1 LESPL
6 SYTSVQGHESNQ
18 IAVTATGCSNRSTTV
33 LEEIDERWRG
43 VTMLISKDRD
53 VGFRIPI
60 LVFSLTG
67 HVVAL
72 LITQLGKNYLDL
84 NPNWYEQFL
93 YLWIPMVILSFALII
108 PKRNE
113 HILTLLAVRF
123 IFFLM
128 IGLTAGPYKE
138 IELILLCTLVV
149 EAGLYLTYPGSVYVS
164 GAMIVLSLLSQ
175 RSIEVWRQQVE
186 TITVHD
192 LIAYSFYSIL
202 ILTCVTIIKTL
213 LIRHETNTSLI
224 RNLDESVKQLSA
236 ANVDFQQ
243 YVILAEKQSAIEERN
258 RITREIH
265 DIVGY
270 TLTNIKMMME
280 AAVRIFSKE
289 PEKVLD
295 ILAQTRD
302 QSDNALN
309 ETRMALRAL
318 RSMHASELT
327 YSTINTIAKAFEAAT
342 GVVVTVEYGNLP
354 NRIDDDIMLVLYR
367 LIQEGMT
374 NSFRHG
380 RATRIMIIFGYDAGE
395 IHVVIRD
402 NGRGAPEITDGI
414 GFAGMQERMS
424 ALSGKLQARN
434 VVNGFELLAS
444 IPYKSLSYEERGD
457 EN

>member
-1 LESPL
+1 
-6 SYTSVQGHESNQ
+6 
-18 IAVTATGCSNRSTTV
+18 
-33 LEEIDERWRG
+33 
-43 VTMLISKDRD
+43 MLISKTRN

-60 LVFSLTG
+60 LVFSLAG
-67 HVVAL
+67 HIAAL
-72 LITQLGKNYLDL
+72 LVTQLGRNFLDL

-93 YLWIPMVILSFALII
+93 YLWIPMVVLSFALIL

-113 HILTLLAVRF
+113 HLLAILAVRF
-123 IFFLM
+123 VFFLM

-149 EAGLYLTYPGSVYVS
+149 EAGLYLTYPESVYVS
-164 GAMIVLSLLSQ
+164 VAMVVLSLLSQ

-224 RNLDESVKQLSA
+224 RNLDESVKQLSS

-243 YVILAEKQSAIEERN
+243 HVILTEKQSAIEERN

-280 AAVRIFSKE
+280 AAVRILASD
-289 PEKVLD
+289 PDKVLD
-295 ILAQTRD
+295 ILVQTRD

-318 RSMHASELT
+318 RSMRTAELT

-342 GVVVTVEYGNLP
+342 GVVVTIEYGNLP
-354 NRIDDDIMLVLYR
+354 NQVEDDVMLVLYR

-380 RATRIMIIFGYDAGE
+380 RATRIMIIFGYDAGQ

-402 NGRGAPEITDGI
+402 NGRGAPEIEDGI
-414 GFAGMQERMS
+414 GFAGMRERLS
-424 ALSGKLQARN
+424 ALDGKLEARN
-434 VVNGFELLAS
+434 VVNGFELLAT
-444 IPYKSLSYEERGD
+444 IPDKAAAFKDRED
-457 EN
+457 ED